1 MSSQNFIKNITSKDI
16 ALSKSTIKDMI
27 KTANIADFRMLCENA
42 EYIFSFLKERITRD
56 FVKIINKENLNVIFE
71 FSKIYCYDFEDLIV
85 NSWIKFA
92 NEDLTDE
99 ILDLF
104 ENGTDEQRAYCA
116 KYFSKIQDP
125 LAIEYLNKFAKSD
138 FEALRTNCAIALSAF
153 CDVEVL
159 NEMKNIALNSN
170 DEFEKLRA
178 FNFIVAY
185 GKDEQIKFVLENAFN
200 SPFATNIISNIM
212 DYCDINHLKNIL
224 NKETLNKILQLII
237 EEYPEDIPLDTC
249 YYWNLI
255 DYIKLIYSF
264 NNQFSRNIL
273 LMAKIKFEEFNK
285 NDIYTFDFDR
295 NIKEEIKNI
304 SLYLNSLD
312 IEIDNLYEE
321 LKKDKF
327 HFDVALFIIKELKLS
342 QYSSYL
348 AQLINEFQNDYEK
361 IAKISET
368 LKELNQINLVNI
380 EIIEKIKDENIKALI
395 KSYFNA

>member
-16 ALSKSTIKDMI
+16 TQSNNTIKNMI
-27 KTANIADFRMLCENA
+27 KTANIADFKLLCENA
-42 EYIFSFLKERITRD
+42 EYIFPFLKERITRD

-71 FSKIYCYDFEDLIV
+71 FSKIYCSDFEDLIV

-99 ILDLF
+99 ILNLF
-104 ENGTDEQRAYCA
+104 ENGTDEQRTYCA

-125 LAIEYLNKFAKSD
+125 LAIEYLNKFAKNN
-138 FEALRTNCAIALSAF
+138 FEALRLNCAIALSAF
-153 CDVEVL
+153 LDVEIL
-159 NEMKNIALNSN
+159 NEMKNIVLNSN
-170 DEFEKLRA
+170 DDFEKLKA

-200 SPFATNIISNIM
+200 SPFATNIITNIM
-212 DYCDINHLKNIL
+212 DFCDINHLKNIL
-224 NKETLNKILQLII
+224 NEETLNKIFQLII

-264 NNQFSRNIL
+264 DNQFSKNIL
-273 LMAKIKFEEFNK
+273 LMAKIKFDEFSK
-285 NDIYTFDFDR
+285 NDVYIFDFDK

-304 SLYLNSLD
+304 SQYLNSLNIK
-312 IEIDNLYEE
+312 IENLSDE

-327 HFDVALFIIKELKLS
+327 HFDTALNIIKELKLNE
-342 QYSSYL
+342 YSSYL
-348 AQLINEFQNDYEK
+348 AQLINENQNDYEK
-361 IAKISET
+361 IAKLSET
-368 LKELNQINLVNI
+368 LKEINEAKLINI
-380 EIIEKIKDENIKALI
+380 EIIENIKDENIKALI
-395 KSYFNA
+395 KSYTNA

>member
-56 FVKIINKENLNVIFE
+56 FVKIINKENLNAVFE

-200 SPFATNIISNIM
+200 SPFATNILSNIM

-395 KSYFNA
+395 KSYINA

>member
-1 MSSQNFIKNITSKDI
+1 MSSQNFIKNVTSKDI
-16 ALSKSTIKDMI
+16 AQSNNTIKNMI
-27 KTANIADFRMLCENA
+27 KTANIADFKLLCENA
-42 EYIFSFLKERITRD
+42 EYIFPFLKERITRD

-71 FSKIYCYDFEDLIV
+71 FSKIYCSHFEDLIV

-104 ENGTDEQRAYCA
+104 ENGTDEQRTYCA

-125 LAIEYLNKFAKSD
+125 LAIEYLNEFAKSD
-138 FEALRTNCAIALSAF
+138 FEALRLNCAIALSAF
-153 CDVEVL
+153 LDVEVL
-159 NEMKNIALNSN
+159 NEMKNIVLNSN
-170 DEFEKLRA
+170 DDFEKLKA

-200 SPFATNIISNIM
+200 SPFATNIITNIM
-212 DYCDINHLKNIL
+212 DFCDINHLKNIL
-224 NKETLNKILQLII
+224 NEETLNKIFQLII

-264 NNQFSRNIL
+264 DNQFSKNIL
-273 LMAKIKFEEFNK
+273 LMAKIKFDEFSK
-285 NDIYTFDFDR
+285 NDVYTFDFDK

-304 SLYLNSLD
+304 SQYLNSLNIK
-312 IEIDNLYEE
+312 IENLSDE

-327 HFDVALFIIKELKLS
+327 HFDTALNIIKELKLNE
-342 QYSSYL
+342 YSSYL
-348 AQLINEFQNDYEK
+348 AQLINENQNDYEK
-361 IAKISET
+361 IAKLSET
-368 LKELNQINLVNI
+368 LKEINGAKLINI
-380 EIIEKIKDENIKALI
+380 EIIENIKDENIKALI
-395 KSYFNA
+395 KSYINA

>member
-16 ALSKSTIKDMI
+16 AQSNSTIKNMI
-27 KTANIADFRMLCENA
+27 KTANVADFNLLCQSA
-42 EYIFSFLKERITRD
+42 EYIFPFLKERITRD
-56 FVKIINKENLNVIFE
+56 FVKIINKENLNVVFE
-71 FSKIYCYDFEDLIV
+71 FSKIYCSDFEDLIV

-104 ENGTDEQRAYCA
+104 ENGTDEQKTYCA

-138 FEALRTNCAIALSAF
+138 FEALRLNCAIALSAF
-153 CDVEVL
+153 LDVEVL
-159 NEMKNIALNSN
+159 NEMKNIVLNSN

-200 SPFATNIISNIM
+200 SPFATNIITNIM
-212 DYCDINHLKNIL
+212 DFCDINHLKNIL
-224 NKETLNKILQLII
+224 NNETLNKILQLII

-255 DYIKLIYSF
+255 DYMKLIYSF
-264 NNQFSRNIL
+264 DNQYSRNIL
-273 LMAKIKFEEFNK
+273 LIAKIKFDEFYK
-285 NDIYTFDFDR
+285 NDIYTFDFDK
-295 NIKEEIKNI
+295 NVKEEVKNI
-304 SLYLNSLD
+304 YQYLNSLN
-312 IEIDNLYEE
+312 IKIDDLSEE

-327 HFDVALFIIKELKLS
+327 HFDIALNIIKELKLN
-342 QYSSYL
+342 QYSNYL
-348 AQLINEFQNDYEK
+348 AQLIEENQDDYEK
-361 IAKISET
+361 IAKLSEV
-368 LKELNQINLVNI
+368 LKEINETKLINT
-380 EIIEKIKDENIKALI
+380 EIIEKIKNENIKALI
-395 KSYFNA
+395 KSYINA

>member
-56 FVKIINKENLNVIFE
+56 FVKIINKENLNAVFE

-104 ENGTDEQRAYCA
+104 ENGTNKQKTYCA

>member
-56 FVKIINKENLNVIFE
+56 FVKIINKENLNAVFE

-185 GKDEQIKFVLENAFN
+185 GKDKQIKFVLENAFN

-304 SLYLNSLD
+304 FLYLNSLD

-361 IAKISET
+361 IAKISEA
-368 LKELNQINLVNI
+368 LKELNQINLVNV

-395 KSYFNA
+395 KSCFNA

>member
-104 ENGTDEQRAYCA
+104 ENGTNKQKTYCA

-138 FEALRTNCAIALSAF
+138 FEALRTNCAIALGAF

-312 IEIDNLYEE
+312 IEID
-321 LKKDKF
+321 KKTN
-327 HFDVALFIIKELKLS
+327 FIL
-342 QYSSYL
+342 
-348 AQLINEFQNDYEK
+348 
-361 IAKISET
+361 T
-368 LKELNQINLVNI
+368 
-380 EIIEKIKDENIKALI
+380 
-395 KSYFNA
+395 